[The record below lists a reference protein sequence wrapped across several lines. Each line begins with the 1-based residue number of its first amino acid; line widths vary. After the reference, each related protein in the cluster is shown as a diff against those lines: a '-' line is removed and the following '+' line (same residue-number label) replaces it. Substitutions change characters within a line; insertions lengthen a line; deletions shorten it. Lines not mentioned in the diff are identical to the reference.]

1 MPCRAYGIV
10 YHRLALLRV
19 ATTSLWLSTE
29 QIEFIIK
36 QFPSHD
42 FCRVYACVV
51 LHARCLDL
59 ENFHTIFRFLEP
71 REQHEL
77 VHRLGWLNCMN
88 PMHPERIYVLDLRQ
102 YEDREMCKVLVKLA
116 VSEPGANWAEEG
128 YRWSIKDAYVPG
140 WELPADW
147 ASPDKDDGGPRR
159 FGRLRLRYT
168 SDKAKGCDPKWD
180 VRRALMKR
188 FLCGEALEF

>member
-1 MPCRAYGIV
+1 
-10 YHRLALLRV
+10 
-19 ATTSLWLSTE
+19 
-29 QIEFIIK
+29 
-36 QFPSHD
+36 
-42 FCRVYACVV
+42 
-51 LHARCLDL
+51 LDL
-59 ENFHTIFRFLEP
+59 ENFYSIFKFLEP

-88 PMHPERIYVLDLRQ
+88 PLHPERVYVLDLRQ

-116 VSEPGANWAEEG
+116 VSEPGANWNDEG
-128 YRWSIKDAYVPG
+128 YRWSIKDPYVPG
-140 WELPADW
+140 WELPLDW
-147 ASPDKDDGGPRR
+147 SSDDKDDGGPRR

-180 VRRALMKR
+180 VRRALMTK